1 MTAIAC
7 SRCGASAEP
16 PPAHR
21 VPFAGPEKERVL
33 GSICGECW
41 KLWEGMEVKVINE
54 YRLSF
59 LDPEHRAFLQRACT
73 EFLFEQKAATGI
85 PE

>member
-1 MTAIAC
+1 MTTITC
-7 SRCGASAEP
+7 IRCGRPGDP

-21 VPFAGPEKERVL
+21 VPFTGTDKERILAGV
-33 GSICGECW
+33 CGDCW
-41 KLWEGMEVKVINE
+41 KLWEEMEVKVINE

-59 LDPEHRAFLQRACT
+59 LDPEHRGFLQRACT
-73 EFLFEQKAATGI
+73 DFLFNQKAAAGV

>member
-1 MTAIAC
+1 MPVITC
-7 SRCGASAEP
+7 SRCGLSGDG

-21 VPFAGPEKERVL
+21 VPFAGPDKERIL
-33 GSICGECW
+33 ASICGECW
-41 KLWEGMEVKVINE
+41 KLWEEMEVKVINE

-73 EFLFEQKAATGI
+73 DFLFNQKTAAAI